1 MSEQNVDRSIGEIIR
16 EHGNLTAEDVERVLA
31 YQRQHGVRF
40 GEAAVALGLASS
52 EQVMAALSE
61 QFSYPL
67 AASKTRDFAEELVVL
82 SRPFTAQAEA
92 LRAIR
97 SRLLM
102 ADGGGAGKSLAVV
115 SPDGGD
121 GKSYFAANLA
131 ASLAQLGRRTLL
143 IDADLRNPR
152 QHEIFGIENSAG
164 LSGILAGRK
173 DLQPIKVVEGM
184 PSLYVM
190 PAGGTPPNP
199 LELIERAAFEAV
211 LSELSTRFDQII
223 VDTPAAS
230 LGSDALV
237 AASRCGYALVVARRN
252 TSRLAALRDLTS
264 ALSFASAKVLGLI
277 YNEYDA

>member
-1 MSEQNVDRSIGEIIR
+1 MNEQSTDRSIGEIIR
-16 EHGNLTAEDVERVLA
+16 EHGNLTAQDVEKVLA

-40 GEAAVALGLASS
+40 GEAAMALGLASGD
-52 EQVMAALSE
+52 QVMAALSE
-61 QFSYPL
+61 QFNYP
-67 AASKTRDFAEELVVL
+67 STQTHDFGDELVVL
-82 SRPFTAQAEA
+82 SRPFTAQAES

-102 ADGGGAGKSLAVV
+102 AEANGAGKPLAIV
-115 SPDGGD
+115 SPDAGD

-131 ASLAQLGRRTLL
+131 AALAQLGRRTLL

-152 QHEIFGIENSAG
+152 QHEIFRVDNSAG

-173 DLQPIKVVEGM
+173 DLQPIKPVEGL
-184 PSLYVM
+184 PALFVM

-199 LELIERAAFEAV
+199 LELIERAAFEVMLA
-211 LSELSTRFDQII
+211 ELATRFDQII
-223 VDTPAAS
+223 IDTPAAS

-237 AASRCGYALVVARRN
+237 AASRGGHALVVARRN
-252 TSRLAALRDLTS
+252 TSRLTALRDLTS